1 MFKQTNSQNVWVKIM
16 ITDKIEVTKI
26 HIPHKNNEVTKIHI
40 SHKNTK
46 NILHLSYK
54 GNIRFYVS
62 LKKLL

>member
-1 MFKQTNSQNVWVKIM
+1 M